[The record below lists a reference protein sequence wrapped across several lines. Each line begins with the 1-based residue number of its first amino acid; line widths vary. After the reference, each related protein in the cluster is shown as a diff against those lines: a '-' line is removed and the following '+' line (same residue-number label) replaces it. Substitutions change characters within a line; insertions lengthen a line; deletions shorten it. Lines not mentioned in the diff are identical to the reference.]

1 MYLNL
6 GYSDSGG
13 NIAKMVNQTSSQY
26 TTNTNMPIM
35 SNLNQGQL
43 SGQIPLQMQ
52 QGGMYS
58 GQPMSSG
65 MQAPQ
70 YFQGKPVMG
79 QTNLP
84 ATGFTSQ
91 SMGGMPQQG
100 QQNPQQMNYGMNM
113 NGGQPMMQ
121 PQGQMMQGP
130 GGQMVPMQGN
140 LGQQM
145 RPPVPSVKPANIP
158 KPWHQAS
165 DAHFRKSMND
175 SIVHLLEQKK
185 PNAADWRA
193 KLPQMA
199 AKLEEN
205 LYFSA
210 NSLEEYVDVT
220 SLKSRLQQLAVQ
232 MGGKQPHP
240 SNPTGQGQ
248 LQPVG
253 NRPGIAPNGA
263 NGIPNQGNYIA
274 AGAPGQPPQ
283 YQNQMMGM
291 PQMNNGGMNG
301 ANGNGMQNR
310 NAYSMAVAPNGMNMG
325 TQQTNVD
332 NKSNQQFVTMAQ
344 INPILAQPSLAGPNG
359 RGPNG
364 PSSVNG
370 VGGQGSIGSA
380 GANTEEHRRQVLKQ
394 QQQRLLLLR
403 HASKCTNDSD
413 CRVTPHCASMKVLW
427 KHIMSCKNQEC
438 KTAHCVSSRY
448 VLSHYSKCKDHHC
461 PVCAPVREAIR
472 QSLSKVGGKPDDH
485 THGHGHNINQR
496 QPFHDEHQPNPKK
509 VRLTMRDQAQHHMM
523 MPPAPMLP
531 LPSNKPLANL
541 DPVSCGLYCLTNEQI
556 QAHINGIHEGMGIT
570 ASKVKEICM
579 PLIDKLLKYNGAY
592 SIFGLPVDPVFLSLP
607 DYFEKIKRPM
617 DLGTIKKR
625 LESFHYRDTSYVSR
639 DVHLTFDNAMSYNP
653 KNSTVYSLAK
663 QMKKDFD
670 SDLKQALTVH
680 QSRLENNR
688 LNHEAC
694 SICGE
699 TRLAFEPPVYYCN
712 GNCGG
717 QRIRRNAFYFS
728 AGNNNYHWCL
738 QCFNDMKENTPVPVG
753 DAFIAK
759 SELAKT
765 KRKHQDDAEERWVGC
780 DGCQRWVHD
789 ICALFN
795 SRRNFGDDT
804 KFSCPTCLI
813 ARRRTAADGL
823 VSALTSKTKAIDL
836 PHSNMSQFI
845 EGRIAKKLNE
855 AYEEDAA
862 LRGVPVSEVE
872 KCPPLVLRQV
882 SCIDKNQPVRD
893 GVRDRYKHKNYPSEF
908 PCRTKCIV
916 LFQNIDGQDVI
927 LFGMYVYEY
936 GHKCPPPNQRRVY
949 VSYLDSVH
957 YFRPK
962 QFRTLVYHEILLAY
976 LEYVKRR
983 GFHTA
988 HIWSCPPSKGDDYIF
1003 YCHPNDQKTPKSD
1016 KLQKWYA
1023 DMLDEGLK
1031 RELIEEVVDIHTE
1044 YLTDPSY
1051 DATVLPYFEGDYWTT
1066 EAEVIIKNLLTE
1078 SKTEDTEVA
1087 EDNADGQKS
1096 KRKNKA
1102 AAAANRPTRGNKAAV
1117 STIASRP
1124 DRDPVMAKLATIIEP
1139 MKNTFFV
1146 ARLRSREYA
1155 EQCAL
1160 ARQKELLIE
1169 AEERENASRRMSSD
1183 GSTTTEGTKESGE
1196 AEESTSSTQ
1205 DTSNA
1210 PSSAPDVEASP
1221 RTTRSRAKANEA
1233 METDDPSQSVAESK
1247 PSEGA
1252 QDASVTES
1260 KEAEPSDEVKT
1271 ENNAGD
1277 SSSAVVKVE
1286 TESEAPTVEEVT
1298 ASFESKL
1305 DIKDDTEDLDDT
1317 MDSEHWDT
1325 RQYFL
1330 NLCQGNHYQFDQL
1343 RRAKYS
1349 TLLVLYLMHN
1359 PDAPKFLSHCH
1370 MCSKE
1375 INTGLRRRCEQC
1387 DWEFCQ
1393 TCYSQ
1398 LGNRIHHHSLR
1409 AIPVSGNAPV
1419 QQMSAQERAER
1430 QKALKVHLELLQH
1443 SAYCEDSNC
1452 KDKRNCLKM
1461 KVNLKI
1467 LLSCIIHIQ
1476 HYI

>member
-1 MYLNL
+1 MILLIYIVLYYVYLIKPTV
-6 GYSDSGG
+6 GFVDSGSQG
-13 NIAKMVNQTSSQY
+13 NITKMVNQTSSQY
-26 TTNTNMPIM
+26 GGSTNMPVM
-35 SNLNQGQL
+35 SNPNQGQL
-43 SGQIPLQMQ
+43 SGQMPLQMQ
-52 QGGMYS
+52 SGGMYQQS
-58 GQPMSSG
+58 QQMSLSNG

-70 YFQGKPVMG
+70 YFQGKPAMG
-79 QTNLP
+79 PTNLP
-84 ATGFTSQ
+84 AGFSQ
-91 SMGGMPQQG
+91 QPVGGMPQQG
-100 QQNPQQMNYGMNM
+100 MQGQNLSYGAPQTMGMNM
-113 NGGQPMMQ
+113 NMGGQQQQMMQ
-121 PQGQMMQGP
+121 GQGQGQMM
-130 GGQMVPMQGN
+130 PMQGN
-140 LGQQM
+140 PGQQM
-145 RPPVPSVKPANIP
+145 RPPSATIKPANIP
-158 KPWHQAS
+158 KPWHQAGDS
-165 DAHFRKSMND
+165 QYRKSMND

-210 NSLEEYVDVT
+210 NSLEEYIDVT

-240 SNPTGQGQ
+240 GQAQGQGQ
-248 LQPVG
+248 GQGQGQNIG
-253 NRPGIAPNGA
+253 NRPGLPPNGA
-263 NGIPNQGNYIA
+263 SGMMP
-274 AGAPGQPPQ
+274 AGAPGQPQ
-283 YQNQMMGM
+283 FQNNMMGASQLNPGAM
-291 PQMNNGGMNG
+291 GNNIN
-301 ANGNGMQNR
+301 NNNNNR
-310 NAYSMAVAPNGMNMG
+310 NPFGGPGNNMMQPG
-325 TQQTNVD
+325 GD
-332 NKSNQQFVTMAQ
+332 KSTPQLVTMAQ
-344 INPILAQPSLAGPNG
+344 INPILAQPNSGPNG
-359 RGPNG
+359 RGP
-364 PSSVNG
+364 S
-370 VGGQGSIGSA
+370 SIGPPGSN
-380 GANTEEHRRQVLKQ
+380 GSVGTNSEEHRRQVLKQ

-403 HASKCTNDSD
+403 HASKCTSDSD

-448 VLSHYSKCKDHHC
+448 VLSHYSKCKDHNC

-472 QSLSKVGGKPDDH
+472 QSLSKTGGKPDDH
-485 THGHGHNINQR
+485 GHGGIHQR
-496 QPFHDEHQPNPKK
+496 QPFHDEQPNPKK
-509 VRLTMRDQAQHHMM
+509 VRLTMRDQGHHMM
-523 MPPAPMLP
+523 APAMMQPP
-531 LPSNKPLANL
+531 PSNKPLANL
-541 DPVSCGLYCLTNEQI
+541 DPVSCGLYCFTNEQI

-579 PLIDKLLKYNGAY
+579 PLVDKLLKYSGAY
-592 SIFGLPVDPVFLSLP
+592 SIFGVPVDPVLLGLS
-607 DYFEKIKRPM
+607 DYNDIIKRPM

-625 LESFHYRDTSYVSR
+625 LETLYYRDTSYVSR
-639 DVHLTFDNAMSYNP
+639 DVHLTFDNAMTYNP
-653 KNSTVYSLAK
+653 KGSSIFSLAK

-670 SDLKQALTVH
+670 ADLKQALTVH

-688 LNHEAC
+688 LNPDAC

-699 TRLAFEPPVYYCN
+699 TKLTFEPPVFYCN

-738 QCFNDMKENTPVPVG
+738 TCFNEMKDGTPVPMG
-753 DAFIAK
+753 DAYITKA
-759 SELAKT
+759 ELAKT
-765 KRKHQDDAEERWVGC
+765 KRKHQEDAEERWVGC
-780 DGCQRWVHD
+780 DGCSRWVHD

-845 EGRIAKKLNE
+845 EERIAKKLNE

-862 LRGVPVSEVE
+862 VRGVPVSEVE

-962 QFRTLVYHEILLAY
+962 QFRTLVYHEILLSY
-976 LEYVKRR
+976 LDYVKRR

-1023 DMLDEGLK
+1023 DMLEEGQK
-1031 RELIEEVVDIHTE
+1031 RGLVEEIVDLHTE
-1044 YLTDPSY
+1044 YLVDPSY

-1066 EAEVIIKNLLTE
+1066 EAEVIIKNLEAE
-1078 SKTEDTEVA
+1078 SKAGETENAD
-1087 EDNADGQKS
+1087 DNADGQKS

-1102 AAAANRPTRGNKAAV
+1102 AAASRPTRGNKAAAATTV
-1117 STIASRP
+1117 ATRP

-1160 ARQKELLIE
+1160 ARQKEMVIE
-1169 AEERENASRRMSSD
+1169 AEERENSRRTSSD
-1183 GSTTTEGTKESGE
+1183 GSTTTEGTKGTDGE
-1196 AEESTSSTQ
+1196 GEDASTQ
-1205 DTSNA
+1205 EPTSA
-1210 PSSAPDVEASP
+1210 PTAAPDVEASP

-1233 METDDPSQSVAESK
+1233 METEEPSQSVAESK
-1247 PSEGA
+1247 PTQAASDA
-1252 QDASVTES
+1252 APDASVTES
-1260 KEAEPSDEVKT
+1260 KEGESSDVVKT
-1271 ENNAGD
+1271 ENNGSGSSD
-1277 SSSAVVKVE
+1277 SNEVK
-1286 TESEAPTVEEVT
+1286 TEGSKNAVEEVT

-1343 RRAKYS
+1343 RRAKHS

-1375 INTGLRRRCEQC
+1375 INSGLRRRCEQC

-1393 TCYSQ
+1393 ACYSQ
-1398 LGNRIHHHSLR
+1398 MGNRIHHHSLR

-1461 KVNLKI
+1461 KV
-1467 LLSCIIHIQ
+1467 Q
-1476 HYI
+1476 